1 MTWDSRP
8 KPRIALARALWG
20 WRPHPSQREWLL
32 DDSPMKVAAC
42 GRRWGKTESQA
53 VDAATFALAR
63 PGSVQMIVAPTYD
76 QARLIAGGV
85 ERLLMGCALTRRLV
99 RIRRTP
105 YPQLQVLGSL
115 ISARSAD
122 DGGRAMRG
130 HRADRVMVDEAA
142 FVPESVIAD
151 VIQPMLADTAGQ
163 LILISTPYGRNHF
176 WRAWCAGQQYG
187 GRIRSF
193 RFPSEANPHISLDY
207 IQHQRAE
214 LPERVFRTEY
224 LAEFMEDSSC
234 VFPWHEVRECVRLW
248 ESAVEPPESRVVAGV
263 DWARYSDFT
272 ACVAIEAG
280 GVPWKV
286 VALDRFHGLSWE
298 ASVERVADF
307 VERTGALA
315 VLCDSTSLGDPL
327 LEQLDRR
334 LARSRLGAVAEGL
347 VFTARSKRD
356 IVEHL
361 SLRIAHREIA
371 LPPPQGE
378 EAAALQRELLA
389 FGRDVRASGGVSF
402 GAPTGEHD
410 DCVMALALA
419 AWRARSLPEF
429 AVRLERSNW
438 SDEDGGHCVALR
450 DFAGGF

>member
-1 MTWDSRP
+1 MTWNSRP

-32 DDSPMKVAAC
+32 DDSPVKVAAC

-76 QARLIAGGV
+76 QARLIADGV
-85 ERLLMGCALTRRLV
+85 ERLLTGCALTRRLV

-122 DGGRAMRG
+122 DGGRALRG

-176 WRAWCAGQQYG
+176 WRAWCAGQQSG

-193 RFPSEANPHISLDY
+193 RFPSEANPHVSLDY
-207 IQHQRAE
+207 ILHQREE
-214 LPERVFRTEY
+214 LPESVFRTEY
-224 LAEFMEDSSC
+224 LAEFAEDSSC
-234 VFPWHEVRECVRLW
+234 VFPWHEVQECVRLW
-248 ESAVEPPESRVVAGV
+248 ESAADPTESRVVAGV

-280 GVPWKV
+280 VFPWRV
-286 VALDRFHGLSWE
+286 VALDRFQGLSWD
-298 ASVERVADF
+298 AAVERVADF
-307 VERTGALA
+307 VEKTGVLA

-334 LARSRLGAVAEGL
+334 LTQSRLGAAAEGL

-371 LPPPQGE
+371 LPPPE
-378 EAAALQRELLA
+378 AAEAAALHRELA
-389 FGRDVRASGGVSF
+389 VFGRDLRASGGVSF
-402 GAPTGEHD
+402 GAPDGEHD
-410 DCVMALALA
+410 DCVIALALA

-429 AVRLERSNW
+429 HVRAEHRLPPR
-438 SDEDGGHCVALR
+438 EDDDLCAALR
-450 DFAGGF
+450 DF